1 MVADVVLLTLTLK
14 PILMRTEIGGTQ
26 ASLISP
32 LSEAPP
38 LAYFVHNAYLDPSVF
53 GNMWFKCKRVQR
65 AAPMK
70 GLAT

>member
-26 ASLISP
+26 PSIISS

-38 LAYFVHNAYLDPSVF
+38 LAYFVHNTYLASIF
-53 GNMWFKCKRVQR
+53 GDMWFKSKRSKWR
-65 AAPMK
+65 
-70 GLAT
+70 

>member
-26 ASLISP
+26 PSLISS

-38 LAYFVHNAYLDPSVF
+38 LAYVVHNTSLDLSVF
-53 GNMWFKCKRVQR
+53 GAAWFKCKRW
-65 AAPMK
+65 
-70 GLAT
+70 

>member
-26 ASLISP
+26 VSLISS

-38 LAYFVHNAYLDPSVF
+38 LAYFVHNTYLDPSVF
-53 GNMWFKCKRVQR
+53 GAVWFKCKRSKWR
-65 AAPMK
+65 
-70 GLAT
+70 